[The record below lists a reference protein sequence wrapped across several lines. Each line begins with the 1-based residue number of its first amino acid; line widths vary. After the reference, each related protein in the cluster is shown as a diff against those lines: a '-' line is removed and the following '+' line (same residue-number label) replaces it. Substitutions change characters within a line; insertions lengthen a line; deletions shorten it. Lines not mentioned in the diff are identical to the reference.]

1 MMTPVE
7 IGCIILVILVMSK
20 VKATLLSAVH
30 TFCYFIMYI
39 ILFLFF
45 KNIIVFGNI
54 YIFYILYFYKCSN
67 LEGIGYGTFQKTI
80 SCLSECECIWMCSL

>member
-45 KNIIVFGNI
+45 KNTIVFGNI
-54 YIFYILYFYKCSN
+54 YIFFIYYIFIN
-67 LEGIGYGTFQKTI
+67 AQI
-80 SCLSECECIWMCSL
+80 